1 MLNLRLFVCVFLS
14 LTIVTGCAV
23 NPVTGKRELAIV
35 SEGQELAIGAEQYGP
50 SQQSEGGVWQ
60 IDPELTRYVD
70 YVGQRVAR
78 VSDRD
83 LPYEFVVLNNSVP
96 NAWAL
101 PGGKIAVNRGLLLQ
115 LNNEAELAAVL
126 GHEVVHAAA
135 RHGANAMQRGMI
147 LQGVVLATALTA
159 ADSDYANYIVG
170 GAQLGSQ
177 LITTK
182 YGREAELE
190 SDYYGMQYM
199 ARAGYDPR
207 AAIGLQQTFVKL
219 SDGQASGWLDG
230 LFASHPPSMERVA
243 ANQRTAQA
251 LNVTGELHKQQ
262 FDEHLAGLRN
272 MQPAYDG
279 LDEAVALIAKNDY
292 INAGKTIDKALALLP
307 AEARLHGVKGEVLLA
322 RNQYQAAAEAFTAAL
337 QRDNNYFEY
346 YLGRGL
352 AKRKLGDNSAARAD
366 LEQSNRLLPTAMASN
381 ELGQIAL
388 LSGDRTTAKNY
399 FQTAMAAGGSLGDN
413 ASNAFIRLDLSDNPS
428 QYVLATPAL
437 TAQGQLQAT
446 LANRTNL
453 ALRNI
458 SVEFA
463 ARVNNQTIQRL
474 VTVDGLAA
482 GAQGQVSSGWQFSTD
497 DLIEQVQ
504 VRVLQAHGT

>member
-1 MLNLRLFVCVFLS
+1 M
-14 LTIVTGCAV
+14 
-23 NPVTGKRELAIV
+23 
-35 SEGQELAIGAEQYGP
+35 
-50 SQQSEGGVWQ
+50 
-60 IDPELTRYVD
+60 
-70 YVGQRVAR
+70 
-78 VSDRD
+78 
-83 LPYEFVVLNNSVP
+83 
-96 NAWAL
+96 
-101 PGGKIAVNRGLLLQ
+101 
-115 LNNEAELAAVL
+115 
-126 GHEVVHAAA
+126 
-135 RHGANAMQRGMI
+135 
-147 LQGVVLATALTA
+147 
-159 ADSDYANYIVG
+159 
-170 GAQLGSQ
+170 
-177 LITTK
+177 
-182 YGREAELE
+182 
-190 SDYYGMQYM
+190 
-199 ARAGYDPR
+199 
-207 AAIGLQQTFVKL
+207 
-219 SDGQASGWLDG
+219 
-230 LFASHPPSMERVA
+230 A

-474 VTVDGLAA
+474 VTVDRLAA